1 MSLLDSLKQPT
12 KLTMLGF
19 INRLFF
25 LHIIFCVLTP
35 VRAQDQDT
43 IQKIDLENVIVKSAR
58 INVNNKQVPFSVSI
72 KNFNKDVNYSQKSS
86 LIDFTNSIPG
96 LYVSSSN
103 NFSQDLRISIR
114 GFGARSA
121 FGIRGIKLI
130 VDGIPETT
138 PDGQSQLDNL
148 PLGLISNI
156 EVLRGP
162 SSILYGNSSGGVIS
176 INTLSKSSE
185 PYYKYSAIFGAYQYQ
200 SIQKT
205 RVFDMKNSS
214 LVVHYDRRKSNGY
227 RDFSGYKSRIL
238 NLKYLSDL
246 DENNKIVLQVNYTDS
261 PYAYDAGGLKLSEV
275 EEDRRQSRKNNFDYD
290 TYEKVRHVKSGFSWK
305 HLNDNNSFVDSYF
318 FYQKR
323 DFNSKLPFNYGGII
337 FLERDYYGIG
347 TKYSKTFFSDNKSR
361 TVTLGIDHTNQQDDR
376 KRFKNNFGEQGDN
389 TFDQVE
395 KFKNTGIYVIN
406 QTDYKSGLLFRYGI
420 RFDENRIGTS
430 LEPSISLNKLNP
442 SLGVSYLLNDSNN
455 IYFSTGTSFETP
467 TLNELSNN
475 PNGSGLNKNLD
486 PSSSV
491 NYELG
496 WRKSVSNFLL
506 QATAYLINTDN
517 EILPYELEEFPGK
530 NFYRNVGSTTRYGI
544 ELSSQLLFSNGKL
557 NLSYTNSKNIFKDFD
572 LDGDNLKDLSIPGIP
587 DQILDIELIFNL
599 SKRQSIVIS
608 NRLIGELYA
617 DNLNETK
624 TNSYNLLNLTYS
636 KGIFKKSQLYL
647 GVNNLLDV
655 NYYDNIRIN
664 AFGKRYYE
672 PAPKRNFHFGINFS
686 F

>member
-176 INTLSKSSE
+176 INTLSNSSE
-185 PYYKYSAIFGAYQYQ
+185 PYYKTSAIFGAYQYQ

-290 TYEKVRHVKSGFSWK
+290 TYEKVRHLKSGFSWK
-305 HLNDNNSFVDSYF
+305 HLNEDNSFVDSYL

-376 KRFKNNFGEQGDN
+376 KRFKNNLGEQGDN

-395 KFKNTGIYVIN
+395 KFKSTGIYFIN

-420 RFDENRIGTS
+420 RFDENKIGTN